1 MENMRQRN
9 WMNRL
14 IIILLILFV
23 VYMVVQ
29 LAPLL
34 TPIGSV
40 LKALLLPVGLSALL
54 TYFLHPLVE
63 KIHEAGLSRGVA
75 VLLIFVAI
83 IFSIGFLLTIGLPA
97 LIKQIQ
103 HAFEQI
109 PAQLRGL
116 ELMSVRIQ
124 EQVNSL
130 PKPIQSHTKEWTVQL
145 GQASEQALDQLEK
158 VAFFLLQ
165 SIFSFMVIPFLV
177 FYFLKD
183 YSLIQKAAWYVTPR
197 KWRKSLQRYVK
208 DVDHTF
214 GSFIRGQLL
223 VSLSVAI
230 ISMVGLWVIGVPYP
244 ILLGLFIGAADLIP
258 YFGAFI
264 GAIPAVVVA
273 LLESWQL
280 GLFATIF
287 IVVLQQIEGNLL
299 SPLIV
304 GKTLHLHPMLII
316 IALLVGIETGGVIG
330 LLVAVPALAIGKV
343 TLLHL
348 RLHLMND

>member
-1 MENMRQRN
+1 M
-9 WMNRL
+9 L
-14 IIILLILFV
+14 VKLS
-23 VYMVVQ
+23 
-29 LAPLL
+29 PLL
-34 TPIGSV
+34 TPVFTVIRALILPIG
-40 LKALLLPVGLSALL
+40 LAALL

-63 KIHEAGLSRGVA
+63 KFHATGLPRTLTI
-75 VLLIFVAI
+75 LLIFLAI
-83 IFSIGFLLTIGLPA
+83 VFSIVFLLTIGLPT

-109 PAQLRGL
+109 PAQLKQL
-116 ELMSVRIQ
+116 KSLSIQVQ
-124 EQVNSL
+124 EQVDSL
-130 PKPIQSHTKEWTVQL
+130 PTPIQSHTKEWSAQL
-145 GQASEQALDQLEK
+145 GEVSERALDQVAK
-158 VAFFLLQ
+158 VALFFLR
-165 SIFSFMVIPFLV
+165 SAFSFMVIPFLV

-183 YSLIQKAAWYVTPR
+183 YGLIVRAAWYLTPR
-197 KWRKSLQRYVK
+197 QWRKPLQRYIK

-230 ISMVGLWVIGVPYP
+230 LTIIGLWLLGVPYP

-264 GAIPAVVVA
+264 GAAPAVMVA
-273 LLESWQL
+273 MLESSQL
-280 GLFATIF
+280 ALYTVIL
-287 IVVLQQIEGNLL
+287 IVVIQQIEGNLL

-316 IALLVGIETGGVIG
+316 LALLIGVEVGGVIG
-330 LLVAVPALAIGKV
+330 LLVAVPTLAIGKV

>member
-1 MENMRQRN
+1 MENTRQRI
-9 WMNRL
+9 WINRL
-14 IIILLILFV
+14 IIILLSFIII
-23 VYMVVQ
+23 YIVVQ

-34 TPIGSV
+34 APIV
-40 LKALLLPVGLSALL
+40 RVIKALLLPVGLAALL

-63 KIHEAGLSRGVA
+63 KIHAAGLPRTIA
-75 VLLIFVAI
+75 VLLIFLAI

-97 LIKQIQ
+97 LLKQIQ

-109 PAQLRGL
+109 PAQLKQIESLSIR
-116 ELMSVRIQ
+116 VQ
-124 EQVNSL
+124 EQVDSL
-130 PKPIQSHTKEWTVQL
+130 PTPIQSHTKEWSVQL
-145 GQASEQALDQLEK
+145 GEWSERALDQIAKMAL
-158 VAFFLLQ
+158 FLLR
-165 SIFSFMVIPFLV
+165 SAFSFMVIPFLV

-183 YSLIQKAAWYVTPR
+183 YGLIQRAAWYLTPR
-197 KWRKSLQRYVK
+197 KWRKPLQRYVK

-223 VSLSVAI
+223 VSLSVAVLAMI
-230 ISMVGLWVIGVPYP
+230 GLWLLGVPYP

-264 GAIPAVVVA
+264 GAAPAVMVA
-273 LLESWQL
+273 MLESWQL
-280 GLFATIF
+280 ALYAVIL
-287 IVVLQQIEGNLL
+287 IVVIQQIEGNLL

-316 IALLVGIETGGVIG
+316 LALLTGVEMGGVIG

-348 RLHLMND
+348 RFHLMND